1 MPWIIAGTSKQMIG
15 IFQMQ
20 HSQKRDVV
28 MKISRSESVI
38 INDKD
43 LETQYKEWMNIDM
56 FAWLTLILER
66 QEQVNINN
74 KFYAES

>member
-66 QEQVNINN
+66 QEQSQ
-74 KFYAES
+74 Y